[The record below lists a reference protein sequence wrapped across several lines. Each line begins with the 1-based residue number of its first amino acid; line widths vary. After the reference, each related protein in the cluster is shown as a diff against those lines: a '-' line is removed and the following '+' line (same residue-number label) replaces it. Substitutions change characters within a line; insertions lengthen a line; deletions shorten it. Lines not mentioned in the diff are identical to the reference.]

1 MKYERM
7 KLRHILFAM
16 DPKYKK
22 KAEFKEDDSDVDED
36 FIVEHE
42 EAMQAKEIEKA
53 EAKFARD
60 NEKLVEDGK
69 EPHEKDVLK
78 ARIKNIKAD
87 FERLAEER
95 GTKNAENK
103 RFKTPEAVIEAL
115 KKLTIKIKAFELQMV
130 DKDAGKEVAL
140 GTRSGLL
147 ILIKTSALF

>member
-22 KAEFKEDDSDVDED
+22 KAEFKDDDSDIDED

-42 EAMQAKEIEKA
+42 EAMKTKEIEKA
-53 EAKFARD
+53 EAKFAKD
-60 NEKLVEDGK
+60 NEKLVEEGK
-69 EPHEKDVLK
+69 EPHEKSVLK
-78 ARIKNIKAD
+78 ARIKNIEAE
-87 FERLAEER
+87 FERLADER

-103 RFKTPEAVIEAL
+103 RFKTTDAVIEAY
-115 KKLTIKIKAFELQMV
+115 KKLTDKVKAFELQMV

-147 ILIKTSALF
+147 I